1 MNFESKLKKY
11 VDKLCRSCYNN
22 LVNCKCRRICD
33 NFFKYNLR
41 RKNIMDEKVNV
52 TVLKPEKGKWFEVNP
67 STINQKLFQKKREDP
82 QEERVRKL
90 ILDAFA
96 EAKRKPEKYSK
107 KFQTLIL
114 KKKWKQKTI
123 KEFRKIATSLDG
135 FIANWIH
142 FGFTCAQRIQN
153 GEEWNEVD
161 EVVVVTDKHG
171 YLLLVGGQNGYGL
184 NNSIDCIYGS
194 LTSISDVPLIARYTV
209 D

>member
-1 MNFESKLKKY
+1 
-11 VDKLCRSCYNN
+11 
-22 LVNCKCRRICD
+22 
-33 NFFKYNLR
+33 
-41 RKNIMDEKVNV
+41 MDEKVNA
-52 TVLKPEKGKWFEVNP
+52 TVLRPEKGKWFEVNP

-123 KEFRKIATSLDG
+123 KEFREIATSLDG

-153 GEEWNEVD
+153 GEGWNEVD
-161 EVVVVTDKHG
+161 EVVVVTDKDG

-194 LTSISDVPLIARYTV
+194 LTSISDVPLIARYV